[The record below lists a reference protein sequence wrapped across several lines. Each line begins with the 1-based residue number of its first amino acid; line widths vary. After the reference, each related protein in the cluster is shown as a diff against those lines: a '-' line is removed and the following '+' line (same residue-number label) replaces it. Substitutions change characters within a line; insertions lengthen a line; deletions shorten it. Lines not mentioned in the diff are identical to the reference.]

1 MLYGHSSKY
10 GQHTIFTPGKILTA
24 DSRITYVYMLYG
36 NCSQY
41 GQYAIFTPGK
51 VFTADSR
58 ITYVCYMVIPVHMVN
73 MQYLHLERFSRLIA
87 I

>member
-1 MLYGHSSKY
+1 MLYGNCSKY
-10 GQHTIFTPGKILTA
+10 GQHAIFTPGKVFTA

-36 NCSQY
+36 NCSKH
-41 GQYAIFTPGK
+41 GQHAIFTPGK

-58 ITYVCYMVIPVHMVN
+58 ITYVCYMVTAVNMVN

-87 I
+87 V